1 MPVCYR
7 VTDYEYRPTDVPPVL
22 RVVCTT
28 SPPATSIRE
37 VLRFSFPDVM
47 VAEPDRG
54 SMWMLSDEEDIL
66 LSGSLPPKDEIEGL
80 LMMMTK
86 ALTVRD
92 ACDISH
98 CLDFYKYPVETAET
112 PEDWPYTPT
121 GGSLF
126 RAKYRGNKPEARRI
140 QEELTDF
147 ASAHPALARSDVVA
161 AIPPSSEHGN
171 RPDWPAVWASGV
183 AGVLRARVVALRRTR
198 PTRLQKGIED
208 REERARNQRGSI
220 AAERLVAGSTVLVL
234 DDLYMQGDSMEEAV
248 RALREAGATAV
259 FGLCVAKTVKG
270 CRAYPF

>member
-1 MPVCYR
+1 VPVCYR
-7 VTDYEYRPTDVPPVL
+7 VTGYEYRPTDNPPVL

-37 VLRFSFPDVM
+37 VLRFSFPGVM

-98 CLDFYKYPVETAET
+98 CLDFYRYPVETAET

-126 RAKYRGNKPEARRI
+126 RATYRGNKQEAGRI
-140 QEELTDF
+140 QGELAEF
-147 ASAHPALARSDVVA
+147 ASAHLALARSDAVA

-171 RPDWPAVWASGV
+171 RPDWPAVWASSV
-183 AGVLRARVVALRRTR
+183 AGVLGAGVVDLRRTR
-198 PTRLQKGIED
+198 ATRLQKGIED
-208 REERARNQRGSI
+208 REERAQNQRGSM
-220 AAERLVAGSTVLVL
+220 AADPSVAGSTVLVL
-234 DDLYMQGDSMEEAV
+234 DDLYMQGDSMGEAV

-270 CRAYPF
+270 CQGYPF